1 MKKILFACLL
11 LAATASLGAQNP
23 QPLEGKPAHH
33 PKRITP
39 ETIAQS
45 KTDKMRETLSLTEK
59 QCKKLYKLNL
69 QEAQE
74 QQAKHSPRPGSKRP
88 QGLPPRGERPE
99 REGFRPGMPPRE
111 DINNLSPEQRK
122 KNAEKREKKLKKI
135 LGEEK
140 FAQWKNFAAEEQKNH
155 PNRPETKGMEIPP
168 IPAQKTDGNK

>member
-23 QPLEGKPAHH
+23 QPIEGKPAHH

-59 QCKKLYKLNL
+59 QCKKLYKLKL

-74 QQAKHSPRPGSKRP
+74 QQAKHSPRPGS
-88 QGLPPRGERPE
+88 
-99 REGFRPGMPPRE
+99 
-111 DINNLSPEQRK
+111 NVRK
-122 KNAEKREKKLKKI
+122 AYSRTENVPKEKDSVPVCLREKI
-135 LGEEK
+135 
-140 FAQWKNFAAEEQKNH
+140 
-155 PNRPETKGMEIPP
+155 
-168 IPAQKTDGNK
+168 

>member
-23 QPLEGKPAHH
+23 QPIEGKPAHH

-88 QGLPPRGERPE
+88 QGLPPRGERP
-99 REGFRPGMPPRE
+99 GMPPRE

-140 FAQWKNFAAEEQKNH
+140 FAQWKNFAAEEQKNR
-155 PNRPETKGMEIPP
+155 PNRPGAKGIENPHP